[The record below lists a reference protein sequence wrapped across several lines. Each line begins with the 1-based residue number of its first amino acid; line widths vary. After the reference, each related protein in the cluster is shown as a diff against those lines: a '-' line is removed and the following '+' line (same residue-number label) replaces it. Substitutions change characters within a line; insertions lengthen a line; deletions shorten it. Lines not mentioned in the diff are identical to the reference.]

1 MQKKFQYAQ
10 FGQKK
15 GFTLLEILLV
25 IALIAILAGII
36 IVAINPAK
44 QTADARNVQRVSDV
58 DTIMNAIY
66 QYSIDNSGA
75 MPGTIPVSNV
85 CPAIVPSEICKDGG
99 ACTGLIDLATT
110 LTANAKYIVS
120 IPFDPSESTANGTG
134 YNVVKTGNNRIIVC
148 APGAENGATIS
159 ISK

>member
-1 MQKKFQYAQ
+1 MQTKQKH
-10 FGQKK
+10 FGKLSAR

-36 IVAINPAK
+36 VIAINPAK
-44 QTADARNVQRVSDV
+44 QTADARNTQRVSDV

-85 CPAIVPSEICKDGG
+85 CPAVNPSEICKDGG

-120 IPFDPSESTANGTG
+120 IPFDPSESTTNGTG
-134 YNVVKTGNNRIIVC
+134 YNVVKTGNNSIIVC